1 MTVALLIIIGVGA
14 GLLAS
19 ALGVGGGVV
28 FVPAL
33 VVVLGFEQHLAEGTS
48 LAVIA
53 VTATIGTWTHHR
65 HRRVDWRTAAGIAV
79 AAVAGALAGSTIALR
94 LDADLLRQLFAIF
107 LVIVAI
113 RMMRH
118 LAR

>member
-1 MTVALLIIIGVGA
+1 MTVAILIVVGVGA
-14 GLLAS
+14 GLVAS
-19 ALGVGGGVV
+19 ALGVGGGII

-53 VTATIGTWTHHR
+53 ATATIGTWTHHR
-65 HRRVDWRTAAGIAV
+65 HRRVEWKTAALVAAGGIV
-79 AAVAGALAGSTIALR
+79 GAVAGSMLALELNP
-94 LDADLLRQLFAIF
+94 DLLQRLFAGF

-113 RMMRH
+113 RMMRN